1 MASLNHTLT
10 AWDQA
15 DVLLVVEN
23 HLMIAITLSG
33 VLCIMTAFIGL
44 AGTLLNSR
52 PILAVYVLLL
62 WPALVSILVVGYM
75 AFKKQNL
82 NLDRKLNQAWSQFY
96 DDSDRWRIQ
105 TIPSQHY
112 SMTDVREN
120 AIALLQTLPEQPR
133 DAVVASVAHDHGS
146 SGHGSS
152 RSIVSSRRRRQ
163 NSVSTLASMPQRRGQ
178 TGLGLGLRAT

>member
-1 MASLNHTLT
+1 MTHQMASLNHTLT

-23 HLMIAITLSG
+23 HLMIGMQQLYFASLYFILTISAAITLSG

-105 TIPSQHY
+105 TI
-112 SMTDVREN
+112 VR
-120 AIALLQTLPEQPR
+120 
-133 DAVVASVAHDHGS
+133 ASS
-146 SGHGSS
+146 
-152 RSIVSSRRRRQ
+152 
-163 NSVSTLASMPQRRGQ
+163 L
-178 TGLGLGLRAT
+178 